1 MEGGVSWYLANGG
14 EGAYV
19 VARQVGQVVDHQLA
33 KKIGLGLENCYQ
45 SVITFHTIG
54 VVVYLQGPCCRS
66 LQLVGVDRGDGS
78 APGCQVGGDGVHG
91 SDGDGSYG
99 GACGG
104 GGGDIKW
111 R

>member
-1 MEGGVSWYLANGG
+1 MAEKAQMQLPGRLGRLSITSWQRKL
-14 EGAYV
+14 V
-19 VARQVGQVVDHQLA
+19 QVLR
-33 KKIGLGLENCYQ
+33 K

-54 VVVYLQGPCCRS
+54 VVGYLQGPCCRS
-66 LQLVGVDRGDGS
+66 LQFVGVDRGDGR

-111 R
+111 RLYLTFPTCS

>member
-1 MEGGVSWYLANGG
+1 MLPCQWRRRRICSC
-14 EGAYV
+14 
-19 VARQVGQVVDHQLA
+19 RVGWA
-33 KKIGLGLENCYQ
+33 GCRSPAGKENWFRFRK

-54 VVVYLQGPCCRS
+54 VVGYLQGPCCRS

-104 GGGDIKW
+104 GGGDLKW
-111 R
+111 RLYLTFPTCS